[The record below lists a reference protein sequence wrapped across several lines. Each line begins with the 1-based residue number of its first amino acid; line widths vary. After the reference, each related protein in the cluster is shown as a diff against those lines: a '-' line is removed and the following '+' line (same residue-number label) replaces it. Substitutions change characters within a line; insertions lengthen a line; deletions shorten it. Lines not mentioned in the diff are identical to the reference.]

1 MLFVKVCLKMNDK
14 PNNENKKIRKS
25 DYVHTLKRAT
35 KIINRIYV
43 CLFLSSE
50 IICLGLSTFDAQ
62 VFVALP
68 KNKIC

>member
-43 CLFLSSE
+43 YIWE
-50 IICLGLSTFDAQ
+50 
-62 VFVALP
+62 
-68 KNKIC
+68 K